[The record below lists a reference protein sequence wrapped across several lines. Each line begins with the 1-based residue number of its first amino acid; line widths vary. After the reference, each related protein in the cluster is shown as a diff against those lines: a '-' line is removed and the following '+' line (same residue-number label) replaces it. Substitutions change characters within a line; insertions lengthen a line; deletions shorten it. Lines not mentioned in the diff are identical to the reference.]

1 MNPLRDVIQGLKLQ
15 SRRREEGEYLSIKRR
30 IRRRRR
36 MKSIIEEDVLITVLS
51 LRNTFSGE

>member
-36 MKSIIEEDVLITVLS
+36 MKCIIEEDVLIAVLS

>member
-36 MKSIIEEDVLITVLS
+36 MKSIIEEDVLIAVLS

>member
-1 MNPLRDVIQGLKLQ
+1 MKLQ

-36 MKSIIEEDVLITVLS
+36 MKSIIEEDVLIAVLS